1 MNSDGWGGGGD
12 GGVMGSIGKIGGLI
26 RFNGILITVL
36 GDHCSIIHS
45 VEGGETESHEFACYG
60 REENVIICGGRGGW
74 IRSHMVVILMH
85 KHC

>member
-12 GGVMGSIGKIGGLI
+12 GGVMGSNGKIGGLI

-45 VEGGETESHEFACYG
+45 VEG
-60 REENVIICGGRGGW
+60 
-74 IRSHMVVILMH
+74 
-85 KHC
+85 